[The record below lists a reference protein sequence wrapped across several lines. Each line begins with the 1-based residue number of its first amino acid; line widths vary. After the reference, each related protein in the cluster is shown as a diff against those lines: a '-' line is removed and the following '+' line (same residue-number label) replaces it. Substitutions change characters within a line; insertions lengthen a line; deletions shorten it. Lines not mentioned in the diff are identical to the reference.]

1 MTSHSKASVV
11 VETNS
16 TAVWVAVYSLSVL
29 AALQV
34 GRISPVFEPL
44 SEGLGVGFVEFGWLV
59 SLITLASAIF
69 GVIAGL
75 LVVAAGLRQSILIG
89 AFALASLTLLTA
101 IAPTLWALLFLR
113 ALEGLAYLAVVV
125 AAPTVI
131 AATATPE
138 KRAEALAYWGT
149 FFIVGLSVASAVG
162 GWMADHF
169 GWRVWFMLCGALTA
183 VAAMV
188 ATKFLPTIRVKEGGN
203 VKFAHTL
210 RSLPKSLWVLSL
222 AFLITTVLSVAI
234 LSMLPLFLSSQFEI
248 SIVRAG
254 VLSGIIALGS
264 LFGNLVYGKLSSR
277 LTDQTLFLC
286 STSCAAVGAALGF
299 SSTNWITSLLGC
311 VVVLFFVGILVA
323 MCFAAVP
330 RLTDGSAGQVGAANG
345 LLTQFGGL
353 GALLGPPA
361 IGAIAGTLGWS
372 ALALF
377 LAILCAIETFLLRT
391 ALMPKAEMKDH
402 V

>member
-1 MTSHSKASVV
+1 MTAHSQTSVA

-16 TAVWVAVYSLSVL
+16 NAVWVAVYSLSVL

-234 LSMLPLFLSSQFEI
+234 
-248 SIVRAG
+248 
-254 VLSGIIALGS
+254 
-264 LFGNLVYGKLSSR
+264 
-277 LTDQTLFLC
+277 D
-286 STSCAAVGAALGF
+286 
-299 SSTNWITSLLGC
+299 
-311 VVVLFFVGILVA
+311 
-323 MCFAAVP
+323 
-330 RLTDGSAGQVGAANG
+330 
-345 LLTQFGGL
+345 
-353 GALLGPPA
+353 PA
-361 IGAIAGTLGWS
+361 
-372 ALALF
+372 
-377 LAILCAIETFLLRT
+377 
-391 ALMPKAEMKDH
+391 P
-402 V
+402 